1 MPTLFMLGNLKIQV
15 FAGDH
20 NPAHFH
26 VVSPDREALIRIA
39 DFAVIAGALSGR
51 EYRLAVEWASSN
63 KERVE
68 HEWHRLNP

>member
-1 MPTLFMLGNLKIQV
+1 LFMLGNLKIQV

-20 NPAHFH
+20 TPHFH

-51 EYRLAVEWASSN
+51 EYKLAVEWASSN
-63 KERVE
+63 KERLE
-68 HEWHRLNP
+68 HEWYRLNP